1 MLLQDI
7 RYALRSLWHSKG
19 FATVAILCL
28 GFGIGLNATIFSVM
42 DGVLLKPYPYEDPDR
57 ILIVQT
63 RNQKTENTAGLSYLD
78 MRDWKAA
85 TSSFTT
91 IAATSSR
98 SMAVAENGREPERYP
113 GAAISWDLFPLLGTS
128 PILGHG
134 FTADDDK
141 EGAPG
146 VVLLSHDLWMLRYN
160 GDRNVLGK
168 TILVN
173 AKACE
178 IIGVMPPHFQ
188 FPQNQRLWVPLT
200 PLVAKDPR
208 DFRGLFA
215 FGRLKPGASA
225 ATAKQ
230 DLDAIATQL
239 AATYPTTNEGWTA
252 NLATLRQQFLPP
264 EVPVVIYLM
273 MGGVTLVLFIAC
285 SNVANLLLARAT
297 GRKREISVRT
307 ALGAGRGRIIRQ
319 LLTESVVLSLV
330 SVPLGVLLA
339 EFGTR
344 AIASAM
350 PPDQVPYYI
359 TWELDWRS
367 LTYTILIA
375 AGTAIVFGLFPALQV
390 SRGNLHESLKEG
402 TRGNTASRSLLRS
415 TFVVMQVAFAAVA
428 LVGAVLFV
436 RSFRN
441 LGAAD
446 VGFDPKPL
454 MAMRFYMPGAPY
466 EADDAKLR
474 RVEDVVRRAEAL
486 PGVQS
491 AFSSN
496 LVPFNNGGGNGPI
509 TIEGRPVESG
519 RRPSITFVG
528 VTPHFTQ
535 TLGISPTAGRTFR
548 DDEGWSHAHVAL
560 VNATM
565 SKRFW
570 PKGDAIG
577 ARFKVGGFAA
587 NEDPWF
593 TVIGIIPDVNLFGI
607 DPSNPQMPAA
617 GFMPYAFQQALNTGI
632 TLRVS
637 GDPAAIT
644 SAVREQ
650 LRASD
655 PNLPMFQAR
664 TVDESR
670 QLNYWAFGLYGW
682 IFGTIGVMGLLLASI
697 GVYGVLSYS
706 VEQRSQE
713 IGVRVA
719 LGAVRWD
726 VLRLIIGHGVML
738 AGIGILVGLVL
749 SGVSMFYGAKQFF
762 YNVSP
767 LDPVTFGA
775 VSVFLVGVAF
785 FASYLP
791 ARRAAKVDP
800 IVALRGE

>member
-1 MLLQDI
+1 MLLQDV

-42 DGVLLKPYPYEDPDR
+42 DGVLLKPYPYDDPDR

-63 RNQKTENTAGLSYLD
+63 LNQKTENTAGLSYLD
-78 MRDWKAA
+78 MRDLKAA
-85 TSSFTT
+85 TTSFAT
-91 IAATSSR
+91 IAATTNR
-98 SMAVAENGREPERYP
+98 SLAVAESGRDPERYV
-113 GAAISWDLFPLLGTS
+113 GAGISWDLFPMLGTS

-146 VVLLSHDLWMLRYN
+146 VVLLSHDLWMRRYN
-160 GDRNVLGK
+160 GDRDVLGK
-168 TILVN
+168 TVLVN
-173 AKACE
+173 AKPCE
-178 IIGVMPPHFQ
+178 IIGVMPPRFQ
-188 FPQNQRLWVPLT
+188 FPQNQRLWIPLT

-215 FGRLKPGASA
+215 FGRLKPGVSA

-230 DLDAIATQL
+230 DLDAIAARL
-239 AATYPTTNEGWTA
+239 ATTYPATNEGWTA
-252 NLATLRQQFLPP
+252 DLRTLRERFLPP

-297 GRKREISVRT
+297 ARKREISVRT
-307 ALGAGRGRIIRQ
+307 ALGAGRGRIVRQ

-367 LTYTILIA
+367 LVYTIAIA
-375 AGTAIVFGLFPALQV
+375 AGTAILFGLFPALQV

-402 TRGNTASRSLLRS
+402 TRGNTASRSLMRS

-428 LVGAVLFV
+428 LVGAILFV

-441 LGAAD
+441 MGAAD

-466 EADDAKLR
+466 EAEDAKLR

-486 PGVQS
+486 PGVEA

-496 LVPFNNGGGNGPI
+496 LVPFSGGGGGGPI
-509 TIEGRPVESG
+509 TIEGRPAEPG
-519 RRPSITFVG
+519 RQPGITFIG
-528 VTPHFTQ
+528 VTPHFSQ
-535 TLGISPTAGRTFR
+535 TLGIRPSVGRTFR
-548 DDEGWSHAHVAL
+548 DDEGWSHAHVAI
-560 VNATM
+560 VNSTM

-570 PKGDAIG
+570 PNGDAVG
-577 ARFKVGGFAA
+577 ARFKVGAFSP
-587 NEDPWF
+587 EDPWF
-593 TVIGIIPDVNLFGI
+593 TVIGVIPDVNLFGI
-607 DPSNPQMPAA
+607 DPSNPQLPSVA
-617 GFMPYAFQQALNTGI
+617 FMPYAFQQSLNTGI
-632 TLRVS
+632 TLRVA

-644 SAVREQ
+644 AAVREQ

-726 VLRLIIGHGVML
+726 VLRLVIGHGVTL
-738 AGIGILVGLVL
+738 AVIGILAGLVL
-749 SGVSMFYGAKQFF
+749 SGLSMFYGAKQFF

-767 LDPVTFGA
+767 LDPVTFSA
-775 VSVFLVGVAF
+775 VSLFLVAVAF

>member
-1 MLLQDI
+1 MLLQDV

-42 DGVLLKPYPYEDPDR
+42 DGVLLKPYPYDDPDR

-63 RNQKTENTAGLSYLD
+63 LNQKTENTAGLSYLD
-78 MRDWKAA
+78 MRDLKAA
-85 TSSFTT
+85 TTSFAT
-91 IAATSSR
+91 IAATTNR
-98 SMAVAENGREPERYP
+98 SLAVAESGRDPERYV
-113 GAAISWDLFPLLGTS
+113 GAGISWDLFPMLGTS

-146 VVLLSHDLWMLRYN
+146 VVLLSHDLWMRRYN
-160 GDRNVLGK
+160 GDRDVLGK
-168 TILVN
+168 TVLVN
-173 AKACE
+173 AKPCE
-178 IIGVMPPHFQ
+178 IIGVMPPRFQ
-188 FPQNQRLWVPLT
+188 FPQNQRLWIPLT

-215 FGRLKPGASA
+215 FGRLKPGVSA

-230 DLDAIATQL
+230 DLDAIAARL
-239 AATYPTTNEGWTA
+239 ATTYPATNEGWTA
-252 NLATLRQQFLPP
+252 DLRTLRERFLPP

-297 GRKREISVRT
+297 ARKREISVRT
-307 ALGAGRGRIIRQ
+307 ALGAGRGRIVRQ

-367 LTYTILIA
+367 LVYTIAIA
-375 AGTAIVFGLFPALQV
+375 AATAILFGLFPALQV

-402 TRGNTASRSLLRS
+402 TRGNTASRSLMRS

-428 LVGAVLFV
+428 LVGAILFV

-441 LGAAD
+441 MGAAD

-466 EADDAKLR
+466 DAEDAKLR

-486 PGVQS
+486 PGVQA

-496 LVPFNNGGGNGPI
+496 LVPFSGGGGGGPI
-509 TIEGRPVESG
+509 TIEGRPSEPG
-519 RRPSITFVG
+519 RQPGITFIG

-535 TLGISPTAGRTFR
+535 TLGIGPSVGRTFR
-548 DDEGWSHAHVAL
+548 DDEGWSHAHVAI
-560 VNATM
+560 VNTTM

-570 PKGDAIG
+570 PNGDAVG
-577 ARFKVGGFAA
+577 ARFKVGAFSP
-587 NEDPWF
+587 EDPWF
-593 TVIGIIPDVNLFGI
+593 TVIGVIPDVNLFGI
-607 DPSNPQMPAA
+607 DPSNPQLPAIA
-617 GFMPYAFQQALNTGI
+617 FMPYAFQQSLNTGL
-632 TLRVS
+632 TLRVA
-637 GDPAAIT
+637 GDPPAIT
-644 SAVREQ
+644 AAVREQ

-726 VLRLIIGHGVML
+726 VLRLVIGHGVTL
-738 AGIGILVGLVL
+738 AVIGILAGLVL
-749 SGVSMFYGAKQFF
+749 SGLSMFYGAKQFF

-767 LDPVTFGA
+767 LDPVTFSA
-775 VSVFLVGVAF
+775 VSLFLVAVAF

>member
-1 MLLQDI
+1 MLLQDV

-42 DGVLLKPYPYEDPDR
+42 DGVLLKPYPYQDPDR
-57 ILIVQT
+57 ILIVQSL
-63 RNQKTENTAGLSYLD
+63 NQKTEDTNGLSYLD
-78 MRDWKAA
+78 MRDLKAA
-85 TSSFTT
+85 TTSFAT
-91 IAATSSR
+91 IAATQNR
-98 SMAVAENGREPERYP
+98 SLAIAENGREPERYP
-113 GAAISWDLFPLLGTS
+113 GGAISWDLFPLLGTS
-128 PILGHG
+128 PIVGHG
-134 FTADDDK
+134 FTAEDDTP
-141 EGAPG
+141 GAPG
-146 VVLLSHDLWMLRYN
+146 VVLLSHDLWMRRYN
-160 GDRNVLGK
+160 GDRGVIGK

-173 AKACE
+173 AQPCE
-178 IIGVMPPHFQ
+178 IIGVMPPHFE
-188 FPQNQRLWVPLT
+188 FPQNQRLWIPLT
-200 PLVAKDPR
+200 PLVSKDAR
-208 DFRGLFA
+208 DLRGLFA
-215 FGRLKPGASA
+215 FGRLKPGVTPAS
-225 ATAKQ
+225 AKQ
-230 DLDAIATQL
+230 DLNAIAGQL
-239 AATYPTTNEGWTA
+239 ATTYPTTNEGWTA
-252 NLATLRQQFLPP
+252 DLRTLRQQFLPP
-264 EVPVVIYLM
+264 DVPVVIYLM

-307 ALGAGRGRIIRQ
+307 ALGAGRGRIVRQ

-359 TWELDWRS
+359 TWQVDWRS
-367 LTYTILIA
+367 LVYTISIA
-375 AGTAIVFGLFPALQV
+375 AGTAIAFGLFPALQV

-428 LVGAVLFV
+428 LVGAMLFV

-454 MAMRFYMPGAPY
+454 MAMRFYMPGLPY
-466 EADDAKLR
+466 EGEDAKLR
-474 RVEDVVRRAEAL
+474 RVEDVVRRSEAL
-486 PGVQS
+486 PGVHA

-496 LVPFNNGGGNGPI
+496 LVPFNGGGGGGPI
-509 TIEGRPVESG
+509 TIEGRPLEPG
-519 RRPSITFVG
+519 RQPGVTFVG

-535 TLGISPTAGRTFR
+535 TLGITPTAGRTFR
-548 DDEGWSHAHVAL
+548 DDEGWSHAQVAIINDAML
-560 VNATM
+560 
-565 SKRFW
+565 KRFW

-577 ARFKVGGFAA
+577 ARFKVGGTSPD
-587 NEDPWF
+587 DPWF
-593 TVIGIIPDVNLFGI
+593 TVIGVIPDVNIFGI
-607 DPSNPQMPAA
+607 DPSNPQKRAA
-617 GFMPYAFQQALNTGI
+617 AFMPYAFQQTLNTGI

-664 TVDESR
+664 TIDEGR
-670 QLNYWAFGLYGW
+670 QLNYWQYGLYGW

-726 VLRLIIGHGVML
+726 VLRLVIGHGVIL

-749 SGVSMFYGAKQFF
+749 SGVSMFYGARQFF

-767 LDPVTFGA
+767 LDPVTFGE
-775 VSVFLVGVAF
+775 VSLFLVAVAF
-785 FASYLP
+785 LASYLP